1 MSGLID
7 FEFFCIQNENS
18 YDINKVLMDIKN
30 YSVSVLTQFNK
41 DDFSKLAKIGFE
53 FAGEKKK
60 LGDKRLELRK
70 FLEEHPCCMSKT
82 KDKIMAKLIAYME
95 VDELALANEEESE
108 EVKKEDEKK
117 VEEDEKK
124 KEASDEEEEKP
135 KKAKK

>member
-82 KDKIMAKLIAYME
+82 KDKIMAKLVAYME

-117 VEEDEKK
+117 VKEDENK
-124 KEASDEEEEKP
+124 KEVDDEEEEKP